1 MQEFDDAVDEEYLV
15 ESEVAEEE
23 HDEGDEEFMDDEEEG
38 GNKPSPIYPWHYHC
52 V

>member
-1 MQEFDDAVDEEYLV
+1 MLYDFSPRFQQEFDDTVDEEYLV

-23 HDEGDEEFMDDEEEG
+23 QDVNGEDFMDDEEEG
-38 GNKPSPIYPWHYHC
+38 GM